1 MKKMYQ
7 PKNGSLLPSLE
18 KKMGR
23 YAALSSF
30 AACFLAASVFTSCQD
45 DYDDTA
51 LWDTVN
57 DLEQRLAA
65 LEEWQNEVNH
75 NIQSL
80 YELINTT
87 DYITSVTP
95 YLEGGKEVGYT
106 ITFLHSDP
114 IVIYHGEK
122 GDKGEDGQ
130 AGQDGQN
137 GYTPQIGLTKGE
149 DGNWYWTLDGELMTD
164 SQGNPIRANGL
175 DGQDGED
182 GEDGQP
188 GAEGKPGQDGK
199 PGTDGED
206 GEDGEDGAPAPVP
219 QISLGSTL
227 TGGTYYGLDGREQSR
242 PDSTAWYLSV
252 DNGTTWYRINGEDG
266 DDGNRGPQGPTGP
279 TGPKGDSFFE
289 SVDYTSNDDYVIFTL
304 ANNGGTFQVA
314 KYKDSL
320 TFSLGG
326 TALTD
331 LTQTIDLVDGALTYT
346 PATAEVS
353 ARILDGEGWSASAE
367 DGTITVSPGGIG
379 EDAKATLE
387 VALLDNG
394 RVIETYRLTVKQTR
408 LQGEGTAA
416 APYLVSSPAELIY
429 VAEQVKNSSNS
440 YYQKVIQL
448 TQDIDLGGTELTIG
462 IYKDNEQKHFYG
474 TLDGNGHSIKGLKI
488 NEDNQSKVGL
498 FPNLA
503 SYATVKNLTL
513 EDSEIRVTGTGV
525 TSIGVL
531 TGYNSGTIENCNVVN
546 PIIEVEA
553 NRVGALAGYSTG
565 EGEITNCHVVN
576 ANITGTAE
584 VGGLVG
590 YLYKGEI
597 INCSAAGT
605 ITATSNQVGGIA
617 GKIAQGTES
626 TITAC
631 RFDGTLKAGSV
642 SGKAGGI
649 VGVISTCTAT
659 ITACYA
665 SGTFSN
671 GTASSTGGG
680 DLGGIV
686 GRSMNDANVTLNA
699 CYANNVTLI
708 NNTTNASHTRGGI
721 IGTNSATLTLKSC
734 YWASESATE
743 GVGKTSSG
751 KTTNGT
757 PAKVDGATTTWETAL
772 SDMNTALSD
781 TGWRYEA
788 SSDETFPLVI
798 KATE

>member
-1 MKKMYQ
+1 M
-7 PKNGSLLPSLE
+7 
-18 KKMGR
+18 
-23 YAALSSF
+23 
-30 AACFLAASVFTSCQD
+30 FTSCQD

-130 AGQDGQN
+130 AGQDGQD
-137 GYTPQIGLTKGE
+137 GYTPQIGLTQE
-149 DGNWYWTLDGELMTD
+149 ADGNWYWTLDGELMLD
-164 SQGNPIRANGL
+164 PQGNPIRANGL

-182 GEDGQP
+182 GQDGKP
-188 GAEGKPGQDGK
+188 GADGKPGQDGK
-199 PGTDGED
+199 PGVAGED

-227 TGGTYYGLDGREQSR
+227 TGGTYYGLDGKKQTT

-353 ARILDGEGWSASAE
+353 ARILEGEGWSANAE
-367 DGTITVSPGGIG
+367 NGTIATTGIIG
-379 EDAKATLE
+379 SEALLE
-387 VALLDNG
+387 VTLMDNG
-394 RVIETYRLTVKQTR
+394 RVIETYRLTLAQNNFI
-408 LQGEGTAA
+408 GEGTVDS
-416 APYLVSSPAELIY
+416 PYTLSSVPELVYL
-429 VAEQVKNSSNS
+429 AEQVNQGKDKG
-440 YYQKVIQL
+440 YEGKYFKL
-448 TQDIDLGGTELTIG
+448 TDDVDLTGVEWTPIGYTQSGAVASGKPFRGT
-462 IYKDNEQKHFYG
+462 F
-474 TLDGNGHSIKGLKI
+474 DGNNKTISNLSVSTEEENLFAGFISY
-488 NEDNQSKVGL
+488 NEG
-498 FPNLA
+498 
-503 SYATVKNLTL
+503 TVKNLKIENATIQGKN
-513 EDSEIRVTGTGV
+513 SVGV
-525 TSIGVL
+525 VAGFN
-531 TGYNSGTIENCNVVN
+531 GGTIENCHVSGTVK
-546 PIIEVEA
+546 V
-553 NRVGALAGYSTG
+553 ST
-565 EGEITNCHVVN
+565 
-576 ANITGTAE
+576 TGDDQ

-590 YLYKGEI
+590 YNSGQNTKGTPI
-597 INCSAAGT
+597 IKGCSVSGDVELSSETANQMGGLVGQDYNKGIIEGSYFSGKVTSTKNASGT
-605 ITATSNQVGGIA
+605 SVGGVVGYTTGGSITACYSICELSCSNSSSFIGGIA
-617 GKIAQGTES
+617 GRPDASSSIVACYALIES
-626 TITAC
+626 CTGC
-631 RFDGTLKAGSV
+631 MYS
-642 SGKAGGI
+642 SGIHASSNN
-649 VGVISTCTAT
+649 STV
-659 ITACYA
+659 TACYWKA
-665 SGTFSN
+665 ESTYPNKGT
-671 GTASSTGGG
+671 GWT
-680 DLGGIV
+680 
-686 GRSMNDANVTLNA
+686 
-699 CYANNVTLI
+699 
-708 NNTTNASHTRGGI
+708 
-721 IGTNSATLTLKSC
+721 SAT
-734 YWASESATE
+734 ANESNA
-743 GVGKTSSG
+743 V
-751 KTTNGT
+751 
-757 PAKVDGATTTWETAL
+757 KVDGTSTTWSAAMNA
-772 SDMNTALSD
+772 MNTALSG
-781 TGWRYEA
+781 TGWLYE
-788 SSDETFPLVI
+788 DNTNPETKGDFPLIIVPQGN
-798 KATE
+798 